1 MGGVFGGSKKKV
13 VKISKELGRKVA
25 ESNVNL

>member
-1 MGGVFGGSKKKV
+1 MGGAFGGIKKKV
-13 VKISKELGRKVA
+13 VKVSKELGCKVA